1 MSDTDTKRYWRSLGE
16 LEGSAEFRQWLERE
30 FPEGAAD
37 APDGITRRTMLQ
49 LVGASLSLAGLAAC
63 RRPVESIVPYVNAPE
78 EIVPGVPLRYATT
91 MPFGINALGL
101 VVESHEGR
109 PTKVEGNELHPATL
123 GAASAWVQGEI
134 YQLYDPDRAREVL
147 YQNFTS
153 SWAKFLDWW
162 KNLHGGLAADQGA
175 SLAVVLEPFSSPT
188 RARLVAEL
196 KRTFPRARVVAYAPL
211 GDENIYAGIAAASG
225 AVHEPVYNFDKARVI
240 LSLDGDFL
248 LEDRDSLRQARG
260 FAEGRRSADAMNR
273 LYVVES
279 ALTVTGIAA
288 DHRLRLPSRQI
299 GAFAAALGA
308 ELGVGSS
315 SGAAGGFDAKWLKAL
330 AGDLKA
336 NAGKSLIVAG
346 AHQPAAVHAAVA
358 ALNGTLG
365 NVGSTVTYVD
375 AKETLRSSTQE
386 MKQLVNDMLA
396 GTIKVLVVAGGNP
409 VYDAP
414 ADLDLAAAMS
424 KVQSRVRLG
433 SHVDETSAK
442 CDWHL
447 PEAHFLEAWDDARCV
462 AGPLSVVQ
470 PLIEPLFGS
479 KSTVELLAILQ
490 SAEEKPGYDLVRET
504 WKKILPAADFE
515 RSWNRV
521 LHDGLLKDSA
531 LSPVSVHM
539 DANVMGQLA
548 KAPADGAEGFEVVF
562 RASAAVYDGRYAN
575 NAWLQELPEPVS
587 KLTWDNAAVLSP
599 ESARSLGL
607 KTGDV
612 ARLKIRDRELAVP
625 VLVVPGSADQ
635 SITLALGY
643 GRSATGRVGNGVGVD
658 AYKLR
663 TSTAPGLEVGARLEP
678 TGASHQLVSTHEHWS
693 QEGRVIVQ
701 EASLE
706 EFRKNPKIAQEHEAE
721 RRPQKSLWEVR
732 EYTESP
738 QWGMAIDLNTCIGCN
753 ACVIACQSENN
764 IPSVGKDQV
773 SRGREMHWIRIDR
786 YFAGEPQEPESIVFQ
801 PMPCQQCENAPCEQV
816 CPVAATVH
824 DAQGLNVMVYNRCIG
839 TRYCSN
845 NCPYKVRRFNFYNFT
860 KDTPETLKMAQNP
873 DVTVRA
879 RGVMEK
885 CSYCVQRLNRARIDA
900 KLAGKAMQD
909 GDVQTACQQT
919 CPTGAIVF
927 GDIRDPKSKVSDAK
941 ASTRNYSLFPELNTL
956 PRTTYLMRLRNPNP
970 ELEKA

>member
-1 MSDTDTKRYWRSLGE
+1 
-16 LEGSAEFRQWLERE
+16 
-30 FPEGAAD
+30 
-37 APDGITRRTMLQ
+37 
-49 LVGASLSLAGLAAC
+49 
-63 RRPVESIVPYVNAPE
+63 
-78 EIVPGVPLRYATT
+78 
-91 MPFGINALGL
+91 
-101 VVESHEGR
+101 
-109 PTKVEGNELHPATL
+109 
-123 GAASAWVQGEI
+123 
-134 YQLYDPDRAREVL
+134 
-147 YQNFTS
+147 
-153 SWAKFLDWW
+153 
-162 KNLHGGLAADQGA
+162 
-175 SLAVVLEPFSSPT
+175 
-188 RARLVAEL
+188 
-196 KRTFPRARVVAYAPL
+196 
-211 GDENIYAGIAAASG
+211 
-225 AVHEPVYNFDKARVI
+225 
-240 LSLDGDFL
+240 
-248 LEDRDSLRQARG
+248 
-260 FAEGRRSADAMNR
+260 MNR

-279 ALTVTGIAA
+279 ALTITGIAA
-288 DHRLRLPSRQI
+288 DHRLRLQSRQI

-308 ELGVGSS
+308 ELGVGSAG
-315 SGAAGGFDAKWLKAL
+315 GAAGGFDAKWIKAL
-330 AGDLKA
+330 ARDLKA
-336 NAGKSLIVAG
+336 NAGKSLIIAG

-358 ALNGTLG
+358 ALNGALG

-375 AKETLRSSTQE
+375 AKETLRSSTE
-386 MKQLVNDMLA
+386 ELKQLVADMQA
-396 GTIKVLVVAGGNP
+396 GNIKVLVVAGGNP

-470 PLIEPLFGS
+470 PLIEPLFGG
-479 KSTVELLAILQ
+479 KSTIELLAILQ
-490 SAEEKPGYDLVRET
+490 SAEEKPGHDLVRET
-504 WKKILPAADFE
+504 WKRILPAADFE

-531 LSPVSVHM
+531 LSPVSVRM
-539 DANVMGQLA
+539 DPNVMGQLT
-548 KAPADGAEGFEVVF
+548 KASGDGAEGFEVVF
-562 RASAAVYDGRYAN
+562 RASAAAYDGRYAN

-599 ESARSLGL
+599 ESARGLGL

-625 VLVVPGSADQ
+625 VLVVPGSAEQ
-635 SITLALGY
+635 SISLALGY
-643 GRSATGRVGNGVGVD
+643 GRSAAGRVGNGVGVD

-663 TSTAPGLEVGARLEP
+663 TSAAPGFDLGARLEP
-678 TGASHQLVSTHEHWS
+678 TGASHRLVSTHEHWS

-706 EFRKNPKIAQEHEAE
+706 EFRKNPKVAQEHEAE

-773 SRGREMHWIRIDR
+773 SRGREMHWIRVDR
-786 YFAGEPQEPESIVFQ
+786 YFAGAPEEPESIVFQ

-941 ASTRNYSLFPELNTL
+941 ASSRNYTLLPELNTL
-956 PRTTYLMRLRNPNP
+956 PRTTYLMRVRNPNP